1 MKKSCIKNKERYI
14 IYKERQNCSTEEIL
28 MIIEIRAKNC
38 FAFDEQIAF
47 SMKADMRNRKFAS
60 NVHKENNFNILKTA
74 GIYGPNNA
82 GKTCLIKCIKAIRQ
96 ILLNKKPGLM
106 TNIFTDSSIC
116 ELGVTFLGFGR
127 KFSYDFKYDA
137 EKKEFVYEN
146 FSELLKDQ
154 YGNEKEVSWLVKDAI
169 QEQYFCADKD
179 AIQMMPLM
187 AKNNLLCYL
196 IDTSKFEH
204 LEEMKKIIIAF
215 AEKIDIINM
224 NNIPME
230 HTIKLMK
237 NRDQL
242 QQKIVDFI
250 KNADL
255 YMDNYEYVDMD
266 QIKLRAEDEGE
277 KPDEKVLELPE
288 TIMNQIRLVST
299 YKGVHVPS
307 MLFDSTG
314 TKKIAALAG
323 YVIEGLEQGRI
334 LVIDELD
341 SSIHFK
347 LTRAIVA
354 MFNNELNV
362 NAQMI
367 FTVHDI
373 NLMDCK
379 KMFRKEQIWFV
390 HKDKEGVYVYSLA
403 DFTAQQGVRDTTDI
417 MEKYRKGALGALPDP
432 DLINSLLN
440 IKGNEKGGVT
450 DDK

>member
-1 MKKSCIKNKERYI
+1 
-14 IYKERQNCSTEEIL
+14 

-38 FAFDEQIAF
+38 FVFDEQIIF
-47 SMKADMRNRKFAS
+47 SMKADMRNKKFAS
-60 NVHKENNFNILKTA
+60 NVHRENNFNILKTA

-106 TNIFTDSSIC
+106 PNIFTDSDIC
-116 ELGVTFLGFGR
+116 ELGVTFLAFGR
-127 KFSYDFKYDA
+127 KFSYDFKYDTA
-137 EKKEFVYEN
+137 EKEFIYES
-146 FSELLKDQ
+146 FSEILKDQ
-154 YGNEKEVSWLVKDAI
+154 YGNEKEIFWLVKDSV
-169 QEQYFCADKD
+169 QGQYSCADED
-179 AIQMMPLM
+179 AVQMMPLM

-204 LEEMKKIIIAF
+204 LEEMKKIVVDF
-215 AEKIDIINM
+215 AGKIDIINM

-237 NRDQL
+237 NKNQL
-242 QQKIVDFI
+242 QQKVVDFI

-255 YMDNYEYVDMD
+255 YMDNFEYADMD
-266 QIKLRAEDEGE
+266 QIKVKAEDESE

-288 TIMNQIRLVST
+288 TIMDQIRLVST

-323 YVIEGLEQGRI
+323 YVVEGLEQGRI

-354 MFNNELNV
+354 MFNNELNI

-367 FTVHDI
+367 FTIHDI

-379 KMFRKEQIWFV
+379 KLFRKEQIWFV
-390 HKDKEGVYVYSLA
+390 HKDKDGVYVYSLA

-417 MEKYRKGALGALPDP
+417 IEKYRKGALGALPDP
-432 DLINSLLN
+432 ELLNSLLG
-440 IKGNEKGGVT
+440 IKGDGKGGAA
-450 DDK
+450 DGE

>member
-1 MKKSCIKNKERYI
+1 
-14 IYKERQNCSTEEIL
+14 
-28 MIIEIRAKNC
+28 MIIEIRVKNC
-38 FAFDEQIAF
+38 FTFDEQIVF
-47 SMKADMRNRKFAS
+47 SLKADMRNKKFAS
-60 NVHKENNFNILKTA
+60 NVHSENYFNILKTA
-74 GIYGPNNA
+74 GIYGPNNS
-82 GKTCLIKCIKAIRQ
+82 GKTCLLKCIKAIRQ
-96 ILLNKKPGLM
+96 ILLNKGTNLM
-106 TNIFTDSSIC
+106 PNIFTDNVIC
-116 ELGVTFLGFGR
+116 ELGVTFLAFGR
-127 KFSYDFKYDA
+127 KFSYDLKYDSMA
-137 EKKEFVYEN
+137 KEFVYEC
-146 FSELLKDQ
+146 FTEILKDQ
-154 YGNEKEVSWLVKDAI
+154 YGNEKEVFWLVKDSM
-169 QEQYFCADKD
+169 QEKYSCADEN
-179 AIQMMPLM
+179 AVAMMPLM

-196 IDTSKFEH
+196 IDTNKFAH
-204 LEEMKKIIIAF
+204 LEEMKKILVDF
-215 AEKIDIINM
+215 AGKIDIINM

-237 NRDQL
+237 NKNQL
-242 QQKIVDFI
+242 QQKVVDFI
-250 KNADL
+250 KDADL
-255 YMDNYEYVDMD
+255 YMDNFEYVDID
-266 QIKLRAEDEGE
+266 QIKLAADDESE

-288 TIMNQIRLVST
+288 TIMEQIRLVST
-299 YKGVHVPS
+299 YKGVPVPS

-334 LVIDELD
+334 LVVDELD

-354 MFNNELNV
+354 MFNNELNT

-390 HKDKEGVYVYSLA
+390 HKDNAGVYVYSLA

-417 MEKYRKGALGALPDP
+417 IEKYKKGALGALPEP
-432 DLINSLLN
+432 DLMNSLLSIRDN
-440 IKGNEKGGVT
+440 GKEGAA